1 MFGSTDEKMPVPVR
15 SEYADDEDFRELI
28 EAFVETFPDKRRSM
42 ADLFQGGQ
50 IDELGR
56 AAHQLK
62 GAAGGYG
69 FPEVTT
75 AASLLQE
82 ACDNRDAA
90 RVEQS
95 LADVLDL
102 LARAQI

>member
-1 MFGSTDEKMPVPVR
+1 MFGSSHDKMPLPIR
-15 SEYADDEDFRELI
+15 SEYAEDEDFRVLL
-28 EAFVETFPDKRRSM
+28 EAFVETFPDKRQSM
-42 ADLFQGGQ
+42 SDLFRGGQ

-56 AAHQLK
+56 AAHQLR

-75 AASLLQE
+75 AAALLQD
-82 ACDNRDAA
+82 ACHYQDRA

-95 LADVLDL
+95 LGDL
-102 LARAQI
+102 